1 MNYVAFDK
9 IKWFAFTKYT
19 TQIYN
24 KAKIYISELI
34 LTPSCP
40 FDIKCKIRWSE
51 WLETVVDCY
60 YI

>member
-24 KAKIYISELI
+24 KATVYVNELI

-40 FDIKCKIRWSE
+40 FDIKCKIRWS
-51 WLETVVDCY
+51 
-60 YI
+60 